1 MTTPIN
7 NNNNNNN
14 SSSQSPAINPSAAF
28 PSPID
33 SPLQQPNI
41 LELLPS
47 RLSCEQ
53 FVDAMRWLSW
63 IARRHHGFTHQVMF
77 AGLAARVFQE
87 SDPQRPVEAKL
98 GAGEGLSDLAMGGV
112 GMLWDQEDTI
122 RVAAGKQDFD
132 GIGERWYVDD
142 GDEWDEEDCWKIAE
156 YCLEDDDDE
165 WDYDGDEDDEE
176 FGGDEGD
183 GEEDCWDD
191 EYCLEEENYLDED
204 EDDEDGEEYDEDEDE
219 SSQCDDEDDD
229 GRGRRL

>member
-7 NNNNNNN
+7 NNSN
-14 SSSQSPAINPSAAF
+14 APSAAL
-28 PSPID
+28 PGPID
-33 SPLQQPNI
+33 SPLQHPNI

-53 FVDAMRWLSW
+53 FVDAMRWLSG
-63 IARRHHGFTHQVMF
+63 IARRHYGFTHQVMF

-112 GMLWDQEDTI
+112 GMLWDHEDTI

-132 GIGERWYVDD
+132 GIGEKWYGDD
-142 GDEWDEEDCWKIAE
+142 GDDWDEEDCWKIAE
-156 YCLEDDDDE
+156 YCLEDEDDDCF
-165 WDYDGDEDDEE
+165 GDEDEDE
-176 FGGDEGD
+176 DD

-191 EYCLEEENYLDED
+191 DEYCLDEENYLGDDED
-204 EDDEDGEEYDEDEDE
+204 EEDEEEDDE
-219 SSQCDDEDDD
+219 
-229 GRGRRL
+229 

>member
-53 FVDAMRWLSW
+53 FVDAMRWLSG
-63 IARRHHGFTHQVMF
+63 IARRHYGFTHQVMF

-87 SDPQRPVEAKL
+87 SDPKRPVEAKL

-142 GDEWDEEDCWKIAE
+142 GEDGDWDDDWEDD
-156 YCLEDDDDE
+156 LLDEDDD
-165 WDYDGDEDDEE
+165 
-176 FGGDEGD
+176 D
-183 GEEDCWDD
+183 GEEDCWDDD

-204 EDDEDGEEYDEDEDE
+204 D
-219 SSQCDDEDDD
+219 DDEDDE
-229 GRGRRL
+229 

>member
-1 MTTPIN
+1 MTTPTSN
-7 NNNNNNN
+7 NNN
-14 SSSQSPAINPSAAF
+14 NPSAAF

-33 SPLQQPNI
+33 SPLPLPNI

-53 FVDAMRWLSW
+53 FVDAMRWLSG
-63 IARRHHGFTHQVMF
+63 IARRHYGFTHQVMF

-112 GMLWDQEDTI
+112 GMLWDHEDTI
-122 RVAAGKQDFD
+122 RVAANKQDFD
-132 GIGERWYVDD
+132 GIGEKWYVDD
-142 GDEWDEEDCWKIAE
+142 GDEDVEDEWE
-156 YCLEDDDDE
+156 DDE
-165 WDYDGDEDDEE
+165 WEDSFLDEDEDDC
-176 FGGDEGD
+176 D
-183 GEEDCWDD
+183 GEEDCWDDD

-204 EDDEDGEEYDEDEDE
+204 EDDEDEDEDNE
-219 SSQCDDEDDD
+219 EDDSSQYDDEDDD

>member
-1 MTTPIN
+1 MTTPTSN
-7 NNNNNNN
+7 NNN
-14 SSSQSPAINPSAAF
+14 NPSAAF

-33 SPLQQPNI
+33 SPLPLPNI

-53 FVDAMRWLSW
+53 FVDAMRWLSG
-63 IARRHHGFTHQVMF
+63 IARRHYGFTHQVMF

-112 GMLWDQEDTI
+112 GMLWDHEDTI

-132 GIGERWYVDD
+132 GIGEKWYVDD
-142 GDEWDEEDCWKIAE
+142 GDEDVEDEW
-156 YCLEDDDDE
+156 EDDDDE
-165 WDYDGDEDDEE
+165 WDYDGDEDDDE
-176 FGGDEGD
+176 FGGGEDD
-183 GEEDCWDD
+183 SEEDCWDDD

-204 EDDEDGEEYDEDEDE
+204 EDDEDEDEDEDE
-219 SSQCDDEDDD
+219 
-229 GRGRRL
+229 

>member
-7 NNNNNNN
+7 NNSN
-14 SSSQSPAINPSAAF
+14 APSAAF

-33 SPLQQPNI
+33 SPPQHPNI

-112 GMLWDQEDTI
+112 GMLWDHEDTI
-122 RVAAGKQDFD
+122 RVAANKRDFD
-132 GIGERWYVDD
+132 GIGERWYGDD
-142 GDEWDEEDCWKIAE
+142 GLEWEGEDEDEEE
-156 YCLEDDDDE
+156 DDE

-176 FGGDEGD
+176 FGGDEDD

-191 EYCLEEENYLDED
+191 DEYCLDEENCLDED
-204 EDDEDGEEYDEDEDE
+204 EDDEDDDEDDEEDD
-219 SSQCDDEDDD
+219 SSQYDDDDDD